1 MNPATVILA
10 EGGGSGMSF
19 MIRHLVDFELFGQK
33 LSITTTHIAIV
44 IVDLILI
51 LFALAVYIRFKHP
64 QDVPGPFQ
72 TLAEF
77 LVEFIGNFVSDNMG
91 PKNGKRFLNYTG
103 SIFLF
108 ILLSNISGL
117 LGLRPPTADYGVTL
131 PLGLLTCFLIHFNGM
146 RSKKFGYVKAYF
158 EPIPLFLPMNVIS
171 EISTPI
177 SLSLRL
183 FGNVMSG
190 TVMMGL
196 WYSLMPV
203 FARLG
208 VPSFL
213 HIYFD
218 LFSGAIQTYVF
229 CMLTTIFI
237 QDKMGDPE

>member
-33 LSITTTHIAIV
+33 LSITTTHIAIA

-103 SIFLF
+103 SIFLSMF
-108 ILLSNISGL
+108 FHFGFNFYSVAMDLIGIDNMPEETAGYVL
-117 LGLRPPTADYGVTL
+117 LGLLVVCIV
-131 PLGLLTCFLIHFNGM
+131 LTVITM
-146 RSKKFGYVKAYF
+146 M
-158 EPIPLFLPMNVIS
+158 LFLKKN
-171 EISTPI
+171 
-177 SLSLRL
+177 R
-183 FGNVMSG
+183 
-190 TVMMGL
+190 
-196 WYSLMPV
+196 
-203 FARLG
+203 
-208 VPSFL
+208 
-213 HIYFD
+213 
-218 LFSGAIQTYVF
+218 
-229 CMLTTIFI
+229 
-237 QDKMGDPE
+237 PEKNPNP